1 MWAPILSVFKLHVTS
16 CYLALHYSTRMGD
29 LYIAPFVRN
38 GTTEQWNDVTGGGG
52 LLSLNFIIINHIS
65 RPYVFSELNHIE

>member
-1 MWAPILSVFKLHVTS
+1 MLSS
-16 CYLALHYSTRMGD
+16 AHYSTRMGD

-65 RPYVFSELNHIE
+65 RPYVFSELNHIEYPPIYRFLGVS